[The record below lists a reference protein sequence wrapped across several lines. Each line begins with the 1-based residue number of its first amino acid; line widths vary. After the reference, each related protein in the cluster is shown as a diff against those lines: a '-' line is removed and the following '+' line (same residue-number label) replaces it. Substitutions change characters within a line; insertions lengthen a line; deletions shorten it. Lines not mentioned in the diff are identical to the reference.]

1 MSKLNTKITLKR
13 PTKKEIQSV
22 LEVGV
27 QLQTKVEEIT
37 QIIKRDLHHQDEN
50 HQTQLT
56 KMFDKIMTG
65 NDEELKTDVK
75 IFIRK
80 QVQTLIKEKPTQQA
94 VLLDDIDKYSV
105 TVKKV
110 TKPMIENNNGL
121 YADNFN
127 ESDEG
132 SFRVIRMFKEEKEEL
147 TLTEELMKWM
157 RSKKSDGLY
166 TGEKGQEK
174 DTNFYEWDA
183 VIQMAEQGKKGLV

>member
-1 MSKLNTKITLKR
+1 MSKLNTKITLKK
-13 PTKKEIQSV
+13 PTKKEIESV

-65 NDEELKTDVK
+65 NDEEMKTDVK

-94 VLLDDIDKYSV
+94 VLLDDVDKYSV

-110 TKPMIENNNGL
+110 TKPMIENNDGL

-132 SFRVIRMFKEEKEEL
+132 SFRVIRMFKEEKEDL

-166 TGEKGQEK
+166 LGEKGQEK
-174 DTNFYEWDA
+174 DTNLYHWQA
-183 VIQMAEQGKKGLV
+183 VIQMAEQGEKGLV